1 MFVSLFFH
9 IFAAVMQ
16 LSDGLNY
23 YYLSGVSAAV
33 YLTTCWVFAAVR
45 WFHTCREPKEHHDYL
60 FPDRKLLVV
69 IYLCASVLLPYVLNP
84 ASPSAWMLWKSY
96 FPGTYYFY
104 GGALFF
110 CFFGTVKRWERWRKT
125 VHFAAAIT
133 LAAMLPLV
141 LNAWVPNG
149 IMGADMTRIWCFV
162 VAAVGVLM
170 MGYCGVA
177 MWQTLRW
184 MRETRDENY
193 SNPDDFSM
201 QFARRVW
208 LLPVVMTLM
217 VWPPFLFD
225 SPVLMAAMNLL
236 LAVFNVVLLVFVL
249 PAWRRQ
255 AIVVETEETVEEMAE
270 ETTTEATIEERE
282 QKIIKEIE
290 HFVRDEQGYLDAH
303 LKLENVV
310 AHCSYSRSYVS
321 KVFQKHLGGFSHYV
335 NSLRLSHYDRYM
347 DEHPQATKETAAQ
360 ESGFTSY
367 NAYYKAK
374 ERVEEER

>member
-1 MFVSLFFH
+1 
-9 IFAAVMQ
+9 MQ
-16 LSDGLNY
+16 LPNEY
-23 YYLSGVSAAV
+23 IYGVSAAV
-33 YLTTCWVFAAVR
+33 FLTTCWVFAAVR
-45 WFHTCREPKEHHDYL
+45 WFHTCREPKEHHDYI

-69 IYLCASVLLPYVLNP
+69 IYFCASVLLPYVLNP
-84 ASPSAWMLWKSY
+84 ASPSAWTLWKSY

-125 VHFAAAIT
+125 VSLTAAIT
-133 LAAMLPLV
+133 LVAMLPLIID
-141 LNAWVPNG
+141 AWLPNG
-149 IMGADMTRIWCFV
+149 IMGPDITRVWIV
-162 VAAVGVLM
+162 VVGVVGVLM

-177 MWQTLRW
+177 MLQTLRW

-201 QFARRVW
+201 EFARRVW
-208 LLPVVMTLM
+208 LLPMVMTLL
-217 VWPPFLFD
+217 VWPPFLLD
-225 SPVLMAAMNLL
+225 SPALMAVMNLL
-236 LAVFNVVLLVFVL
+236 LAVFNVVLLIFVL

-255 AIVVETEETVEEMAE
+255 AIIIETEELMEEMEEEVTVE
-270 ETTTEATIEERE
+270 ATFEERE

-290 HFVRDEQGYLDAH
+290 RFVKDEKGYLDAH

-310 AHCSYSRSYVS
+310 EQCSYSRSYVS

-335 NSLRLSHYDRYM
+335 NSLRLSHYVRYM

-374 ERVEEER
+374 ERIEEDR